1 MRIVGDIQHPTLKI
15 TIFKNG
21 NRFSV
26 KFEDG
31 TVEQTYKFDDGQ
43 GIESIPDVKK
53 QIDATFLKK
62 VEEGIDAM
70 KMTRLSTLKRNA
82 KEVREDEF
90 PEII

>member
-1 MRIVGDIQHPTLKI
+1 MRIVGDIQHPSLKI

-43 GIESIPDVKK
+43 GIESIPDVKQ
-53 QIDATFLKK
+53 QIDVAFLKK
-62 VEEGIDAM
+62 VEEGIESM
-70 KMTRLSTLKRNA
+70 KITRLSTLKRNA
-82 KEVREDEF
+82 KDVREDEF

>member
-53 QIDATFLKK
+53 QIDAAFLKK
-62 VEEGIDAM
+62 VTEGIDTM
-70 KMTRLSTLKRNA
+70 KVTRLSTLKRNA